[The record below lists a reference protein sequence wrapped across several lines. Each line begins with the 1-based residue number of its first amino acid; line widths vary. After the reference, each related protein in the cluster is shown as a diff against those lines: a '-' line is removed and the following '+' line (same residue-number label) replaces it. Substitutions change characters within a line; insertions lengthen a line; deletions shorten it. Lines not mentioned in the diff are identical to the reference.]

1 MNITCPKCNFSKA
14 VDPAKLPDRPVKVN
28 CPKCTASFSFE
39 KSKSTSQ
46 TPGTTLPE
54 QVTCPACG
62 LVQVKDEQCNG
73 CGVTYARYH
82 ARQSESEQAWQ
93 ESTDGSDGTLAKLRR
108 IAKSQ
113 PPEFLPKA
121 GFWIRVVAT
130 VLDSFLLCIV
140 QFVLTLII
148 TLLIGFM
155 GIAAVEDPAVSLI
168 IWLFG
173 TTISLGY
180 AVFFTGYCGQTPGKM
195 ALRIKVVCTDG
206 SHLTYGRAAKREIL
220 GKFVSSILLGIG
232 YLMVA
237 FDQQKQGLHDKIADT
252 YVIKL

>member
-14 VDPAKLPDRPVKVN
+14 VDPAKLPDRPIKVN
-28 CPKCTASFSFE
+28 CPKCSASFSFE
-39 KSKSTSQ
+39 KPAESGGKT
-46 TPGTTLPE
+46 GTAKQE
-54 QVTCPACG
+54 QVSCPACG
-62 LVQVKDEQCNG
+62 LVQAKGESCNG
-73 CGVTYARYH
+73 CGVNYVKYL
-82 ARQSESEQAWQ
+82 ARQAESIQATTAGDEVGHDLARQ
-93 ESTDGSDGTLAKLRR
+93 HSTATDR
-108 IAKSQ
+108 Q
-113 PPEFLPKA
+113 PELLSKA

-148 TLLIGFM
+148 TLVIGFM
-155 GIAAVEDPAVSLI
+155 GIAAGEDPAVNLI

-180 AVFFTGYCGQTPGKM
+180 AVFFIGYCGQTPGKM

-206 SHLTYGRAAKREIL
+206 SQLTYGRAAKREVL

-237 FDQQKQGLHDKIADT
+237 FDHQKQGLHDKIADT

>member
-14 VDPAKLPDRPVKVN
+14 VAPAKLPDRPIKVT
-28 CPKCTASFSFE
+28 CPKCSASFSFE
-39 KSKSTSQ
+39 KPAEGGEES
-46 TPGTTLPE
+46 GAARPE
-54 QVTCPACG
+54 QVSCPACG
-62 LVQVKDEQCNG
+62 LVQAKSEICVG
-73 CGVTYARYH
+73 CGVNYTNYRSQKRKTSQA
-82 ARQSESEQAWQ
+82 ATGADESEHDPARRR
-93 ESTDGSDGTLAKLRR
+93 STAADYTP
-108 IAKSQ
+108 KSR
-113 PPEFLPKA
+113 PKA

-130 VLDSFLLCIV
+130 LLDSVLLCIV
-140 QFVLTLII
+140 QFILTLII
-148 TLLIGFM
+148 TLVIGLM
-155 GIAAVEDPAVSLI
+155 GIAAGEDPAVSFI

-180 AVFFTGYCGQTPGKM
+180 AVFFIGYCGQTPGKM

-206 SHLTYGRAAKREIL
+206 SQLTYGRAAKREVL

-237 FDQQKQGLHDKIADT
+237 FDNQKQGLHDKIANT

>member
-14 VDPAKLPDRPVKVN
+14 VDHAKLPDRPIKVN
-28 CPKCTASFSFE
+28 CPRCSTSFSFE
-39 KSKSTSQ
+39 KSAE
-46 TPGTTLPE
+46 PGKAAGTAHLE
-54 QVTCPACG
+54 QVSCPACG
-62 LVQVKDEQCNG
+62 LVQAKSDNCNG
-73 CGVTYARYH
+73 CGVNYVKYR
-82 ARQSESEQAWQ
+82 ARQAESIQAATGGDELGHDLARQ
-93 ESTDGSDGTLAKLRR
+93 GSTATDR
-108 IAKSQ
+108 Q
-113 PPEFLPKA
+113 PEFVSKA

-148 TLLIGFM
+148 TMVIGFM
-155 GIAAVEDPAVSLI
+155 GVAAGEDPAVNLI

-180 AVFFTGYCGQTPGKM
+180 AVFFIGYCGQTPGKM

-206 SHLTYGRAAKREIL
+206 SQLTYGRAVKREVL

-237 FDQQKQGLHDKIADT
+237 FDHQKQGLHDKIADT